1 MASPPSPLPYLSYL
15 HRLSEQLYCVT
26 NDMRL
31 FQYLAPIMALVGGTV
46 EGLRLVSL
54 TQIRLQARHG
64 PVRFMQMMWACVAGC
79 LPFGLG
85 ETRFLPSFLWL
96 DIGQEC

>member
-1 MASPPSPLPYLSYL
+1 M
-15 HRLSEQLYCVT
+15 
-26 NDMRL
+26 
-31 FQYLAPIMALVGGTV
+31 
-46 EGLRLVSL
+46 EGLRLVLL

-96 DIGQEC
+96 DIGQECYVYLTIMGPDWTTFLFFSFFFSPVPGLSR